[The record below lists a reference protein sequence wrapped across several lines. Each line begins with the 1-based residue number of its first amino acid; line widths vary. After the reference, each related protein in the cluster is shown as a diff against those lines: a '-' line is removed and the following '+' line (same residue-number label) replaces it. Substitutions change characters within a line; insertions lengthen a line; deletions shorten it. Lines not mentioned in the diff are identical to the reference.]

1 MLDCRRS
8 VGLGSVLN
16 KAITASTS
24 DKNMDGEYLNSK
36 HAQVLIANIVRK
48 QPNRMRMER
57 LLFATDL
64 FCRNF

>member
-8 VGLGSVLN
+8 VGLGSVFN
-16 KAITASTS
+16 MAITASTS

-36 HAQVLIANIVRK
+36 HAQVLIDKIVRK

-57 LLFATDL
+57 LLFATDH